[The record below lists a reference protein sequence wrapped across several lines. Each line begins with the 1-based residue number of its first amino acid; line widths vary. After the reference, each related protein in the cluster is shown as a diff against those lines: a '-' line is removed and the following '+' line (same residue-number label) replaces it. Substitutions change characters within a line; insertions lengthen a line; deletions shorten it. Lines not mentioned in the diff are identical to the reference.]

1 MPQAKSEIMVDDMR
15 VIATKWTLPPGG
27 ETGQHTH
34 ALDYVVVYL
43 TEGVLT
49 VLADGEEI
57 EAPVSKE
64 MTTSR
69 PAGISHNVLNRS
81 TASIVFIEI
90 ELKKP

>member
-1 MPQAKSEIMVDDMR
+1 MPQAKSEILVDDMR
-15 VIATKWTLPPGG
+15 VIATKWTLPPGS

-43 TEGVLT
+43 NDRVLT
-49 VLADGEEI
+49 VLVEGDEVD
-57 EAPVSKE
+57 APVSKE

-69 PAGISHNVLNRS
+69 PAGVSHNILNRS
-81 TASIVFIEI
+81 AASVSFIEI